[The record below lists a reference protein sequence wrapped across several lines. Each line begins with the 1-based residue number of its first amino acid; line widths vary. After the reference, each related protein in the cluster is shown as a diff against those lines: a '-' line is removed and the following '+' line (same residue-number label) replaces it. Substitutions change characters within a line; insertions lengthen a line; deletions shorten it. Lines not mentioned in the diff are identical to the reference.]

1 MVVFFYKMSNIELKN
16 KIEKLDEI
24 HHRKILEI
32 FVNNNIHVSENRNGC
47 FINISNL
54 DTKIIKQLTDYMV
67 YIEAQEEDLN
77 DIEQKKKELSND
89 YFKKQSKE

>member
-1 MVVFFYKMSNIELKN
+1 
-16 KIEKLDEI
+16 
-24 HHRKILEI
+24 
-32 FVNNNIHVSENRNGC
+32 
-47 FINISNL
+47 
-54 DTKIIKQLTDYMV
+54 MV